1 MHSPFTSELNCSYDS
16 VRLHS
21 TIINRSIVRKGV
33 IMLQLT
39 GEDAEIDPKMEF
51 LDINFTKDSSILLH
65 AIHSPFYWRNLK
77 KTILFS
83 GFKNPNKKSAK
94 QEN

>member
-1 MHSPFTSELNCSYDS
+1 MTVYDFTPQLY
-16 VRLHS
+16 
-21 TIINRSIVRKGV
+21 NRSIGRRGV

-51 LDINFTKDSSILLH
+51 LDINFTKDSSIFLH
-65 AIHSPFYWRNLK
+65 AIHSPFYWRTLK

-83 GFKNPNKKSAK
+83 GFKNNYKKAAK
-94 QEN
+94 QENSGLFMNSIL